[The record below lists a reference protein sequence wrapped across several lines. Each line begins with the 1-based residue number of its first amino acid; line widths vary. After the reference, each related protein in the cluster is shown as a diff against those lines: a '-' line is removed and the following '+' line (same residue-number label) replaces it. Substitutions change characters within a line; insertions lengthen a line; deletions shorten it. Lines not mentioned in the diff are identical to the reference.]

1 MKLTL
6 ANFIDGDFVAP
17 ASGAYIDSFNPATG
31 ALDHMVPDSGAADID
46 RAVQAAKLAFKDWSK
61 SKIEERARLL
71 NRIADICE
79 ERKKELAE
87 AESRDQGKPV
97 SLALALD
104 IPRVIKNLR
113 FFASAI
119 VHRIETVNRMD
130 EGALNY
136 TVKRPVGVAGLISPW
151 NLPLYVLTWK
161 IAPAIAAGNTVVVK
175 PSEMTSLTAWMFA
188 SIINEAG
195 VPDGVVNIVF
205 GRGPLAGQAL
215 VEHPDVPIISFTG
228 GTATGRAIAA
238 AAAPRLKRLSL
249 ELGGKNPNII
259 FDDADLREASRMSV
273 RAAFLNQ
280 GEICLCGSRIYV
292 QEKVYAEFCE
302 RFVRQAAELRIG
314 DPRDPKSFMGPVVSK
329 AHQEKILSY
338 IEIAK
343 KDGGRFLMGE
353 EQPKMSGEFANGYW
367 VHPVII
373 TGLSNES
380 RVCREEIFGPV
391 VTITS
396 FKTEEEAVE
405 LANDLPY
412 GLSASV
418 WTKDVSRAHRLG
430 EILHAGTI
438 WVNTWMLR
446 DLRVPFGGMK
456 ESGIGREG
464 GTHSLDFFS
473 DIKNVCVK
481 F

>member
-6 ANFIDGDFVAP
+6 ANFIDGDFLAP
-17 ASGAYIDSFNPATG
+17 ATGSYIDSFNPATG
-31 ALDHMVPDSGAADID
+31 ALDHLVPDSGPADID
-46 RAVQAAKLAFKDWSK
+46 RAVQAAKLAFRDWSK
-61 SKIEERARLL
+61 TTVEERSRLL
-71 NRIADICE
+71 NRVADICE
-79 ERKKELAE
+79 ERKQELAE

-97 SLALALD
+97 SLALSMD

-113 FFASAI
+113 YFASAI
-119 VHRIETVNRMD
+119 IHRHESMTRMD

-161 IAPAIAAGNTVVVK
+161 IAPAIAAGNTVVAK

-188 SIINEAG
+188 SILNEAG
-195 VPDGVVNIVF
+195 VPDGVVNFVF
-205 GRGPLAGQAL
+205 GRGPSAGQAL

-228 GTATGRAIAA
+228 GTVTGRAIAG

-259 FDDADLREASRMSV
+259 FDDADIVEASRMGV

-280 GEICLCGSRIYV
+280 GEICLCGSRVYV
-292 QEKVYAEFCE
+292 QEKVYAEFTE
-302 RFVRQAAELRIG
+302 RFARQAAELRVG
-314 DPRDPKSFMGPVVSK
+314 DPRDPKTFMGPVVSK

-353 EQPKMSGEFANGYW
+353 EQPKMPGEFANGYW
-367 VHPVII
+367 VHP
-373 TGLSNES
+373 TSNDS

-391 VTITS
+391 VTIAP
-396 FKTEEEAVE
+396 FKTEEEAIE

-418 WTKDVSRAHRLG
+418 WTKDISRAHRLG
-430 EILHAGTI
+430 EQLHAGTI

-446 DLRVPFGGMK
+446 DVRVPFGGMK
-456 ESGIGREG
+456 ESGVGREG
-464 GTHSLDFFS
+464 GEHSLDFFS